1 MNVVAIDTSGPS
13 LTVAAS
19 GGNDWYVES
28 NCVGILRHSEHLLSL
43 INQVLKPLRLRPED
57 IDCWAVGK
65 GPGSF
70 TGLRLGWVTMKAL
83 HSAIGARCAGFSSLD
98 LIARNYPFSDGRF
111 AVIIDAKRDMVYTR
125 FYEAKRG
132 NIRPLSKET
141 VLTPDALLRRLKKG
155 MVVFGDGCKPYGDF
169 ISQRLGNKVRLLGPS
184 TWLAEAHFML
194 EYARASAIKKQ
205 FLKHTELL
213 PKYLRLS
220 GAEEKCREAK
230 SKR

>member
-1 MNVVAIDTSGPS
+1 MNVVALDTSGPS

-19 GGNDWYVES
+19 SSDDWYVES
-28 NCVGILRHSEHLLSL
+28 NCVGILKHSEHLLSL

-57 IDCWAVGK
+57 IDCWAMGK

-98 LIARNYPFSDGRF
+98 LIARNYPFSDGHF
-111 AVIIDAKRDMVYTR
+111 AVIVDAKRDMVYTQ
-125 FYEAKRG
+125 FYEAKDWS
-132 NIRPLSKET
+132 IHSLSNET
-141 VLTPDALLRRLKKG
+141 VLTPDVLVRKLRKG
-155 MVVFGDGCKPYGDF
+155 MVVFGDGCKSYADF
-169 ISQRLGNKVRLLGPS
+169 IRRKFGDKIRLLGPS
-184 TWLAEAHFML
+184 TWLARAHFML
-194 EYARASAIKKQ
+194 EYARVSAINKN
-205 FLKHTELL
+205 FLKHNELL

-230 SKR
+230 PKK